1 MLNITLLLFA
11 VAVGEWGRR
20 NQTQIIYWE
29 VIWRMWRYW
38 FLMPLHLGSYNSWN
52 VPWKSR
58 QWLDVLL
65 LVEFLQILLIW
76 RKPFSWSTYVW
87 RRRNIF
93 AGSPFF
99 LGLPWA
105 VNVVEW
111 VLFRILSDSV
121 NFKVPSSEYLG
132 GLACRKWLF
141 QAAAFTRV
149 AVTLEEFPFIY
160 FFWGGPKRKFVKIK
174 VLSTLNGNKKCN

>member
-132 GLACRKWLF
+132 GVSLQEMVIPGCRLHSCCSNFRGISIYLF
-141 QAAAFTRV
+141 F
-149 AVTLEEFPFIY
+149 L
-160 FFWGGPKRKFVKIK
+160 GGP
-174 VLSTLNGNKKCN
+174 